1 MQHIIQ
7 FSSPSDPL
15 VPYEEEQMV
24 VHRHLN
30 SELITLE
37 ERGHFMEDEFPEL
50 LSIILE
56 RFGKTIN

>member
-1 MQHIIQ
+1 
-7 FSSPSDPL
+7 
-15 VPYEEEQMV
+15 MV